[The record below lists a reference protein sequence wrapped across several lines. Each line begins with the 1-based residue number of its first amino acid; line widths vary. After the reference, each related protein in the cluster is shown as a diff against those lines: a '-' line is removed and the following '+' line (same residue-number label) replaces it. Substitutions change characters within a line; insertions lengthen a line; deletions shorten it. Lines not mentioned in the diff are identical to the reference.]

1 MKDAGAVLGVVGG
14 GPGVL
19 VVQAVLERAVD
30 EDREL
35 AGGRGDGFGLADPV
49 GQASIE
55 RAQRRL
61 GASRF
66 MAAMRKIAAARLAE
80 GCVFELRSRPP
91 EILLWGARVSQDVKC
106 FSVGQRLMSVP
117 ISPSKRRAL

>member
-49 GQASIE
+49 ARTDEQNAVRSHGNQRRRAGLSSTTRCASGLLSVLE
-55 RAQRRL
+55 RAQPRR
-61 GASRF
+61 RN
-66 MAAMRKIAAARLAE
+66 ARTYAQ
-80 GCVFELRSRPP
+80 RPAP
-91 EILLWGARVSQDVKC
+91 LVLIVDDHADTRE
-106 FSVGQRLMSVP
+106 M
-117 ISPSKRRAL
+117 